1 MVYRQNIPLRGHREH
16 GDSHSNPGNFHALL
30 DFRIDAGDAVLA
42 DHFIT
47 APSNAQYD
55 SPQIQNE
62 LIVCTGEWIREQ
74 VLQEVRNAKFFS
86 VCADEAAD
94 FSNKEQ
100 LPLVIRFVDATD
112 SIREEFVDFVLCDTG
127 TTGNAI
133 ADKILGTLAVY
144 GLNISSLRGQG
155 YDGAGNMAGKYRGAA
170 VIIQSR
176 CPKAVY
182 VHCAAHALNL
192 CVVAACSAQ
201 LVKNMMG
208 TMTEICIFFTYS
220 PKRQQELE
228 KTIKSGDCAIERKL
242 VSLCKTR
249 WVARID
255 ALEVFFYSIHLL
267 FKHWMLLVKEVQ
279 VAGML
284 NQVGKLQIF

>member
-1 MVYRQNIPLRGHREH
+1 M
-16 GDSHSNPGNFHALL
+16 
-30 DFRIDAGDAVLA
+30 LA

-47 APSNAQYD
+47 APSNAQYN

-62 LIVCTGEWIREQ
+62 LIVCTSEWIREQ
-74 VLQEVRNAKFFS
+74 VLQEVRNVS

-94 FSNKEQ
+94 CSNKEQ
-100 LPLVIRFVDATD
+100 LPLVIRFVNATD

-127 TTGNAI
+127 TPGNAI
-133 ADKILGTLAVY
+133 ADKILGTLAAY
-144 GLNISSLRGQG
+144 GLNISSLQGQG

-192 CVVAACSAQ
+192 CVVAACSVQ

-208 TMTEICIFFTYS
+208 TMT
-220 PKRQQELE
+220 
-228 KTIKSGDCAIERKL
+228 
-242 VSLCKTR
+242 
-249 WVARID
+249 
-255 ALEVFFYSIHLL
+255 
-267 FKHWMLLVKEVQ
+267 
-279 VAGML
+279 
-284 NQVGKLQIF
+284 